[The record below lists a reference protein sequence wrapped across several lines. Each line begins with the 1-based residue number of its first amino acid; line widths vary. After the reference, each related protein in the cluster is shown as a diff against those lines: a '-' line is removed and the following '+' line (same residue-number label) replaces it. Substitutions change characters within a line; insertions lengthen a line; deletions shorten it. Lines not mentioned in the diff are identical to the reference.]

1 VKKEIDKMLLEA
13 EREMLKHWA
22 ACLELDVNDLPKNI
36 WLNMNAQNIELK
48 KMCQKRGYI
57 FERDL
62 EVFYEKT
69 YDNSDGT
76 GEPCYRLK
84 KIVREEL

>member
-1 VKKEIDKMLLEA
+1 MRKEMDRVLVEA
-13 EREMLKHWA
+13 EREMLRHWA
-22 ACLELDVNDLPKNI
+22 ACLELDVGDLPI
-36 WLNMNAQNIELK
+36 WLNIDTQNLEMD

-69 YDNSDGT
+69 YDNSGGT
-76 GEPCYRLK
+76 GEPYYKLK
-84 KIVREEL
+84 KVVR